1 MSDPC
6 GALWRT
12 LSSTLTSAWS
22 QGQGTQPCLSPFI
35 FPVPDPSC
43 AFRFWEYKAD
53 GAWVCCSLFKERPSE
68 SGYVYE
74 QVFLSHPLL
83 EVEETNAWI
92 RTVIISWASWNHYR
106 SEFLWSPVNFADPS
120 VLKTFSIHY
129 PFRSLLQQYFVQWF
143 SPGCVSFCGV
153 WDIFPAFSS
162 CGFIVHQ
169 HSAMSWISWLSL
181 RSCHFGFDWHFT
193 KPLIISMLDSVK
205 AALPVHSEA
214 QFKTLLI

>member
-1 MSDPC
+1 MVTGSGHTAVSQPFHIPSAGPVTC
-6 GALWRT
+6 IQVLRIQSWWGLGLL
-12 LSSTLTSAWS
+12 LSV
-22 QGQGTQPCLSPFI
+22 QGE
-35 FPVPDPSC
+35 
-43 AFRFWEYKAD
+43 AFRI
-53 GAWVCCSLFKERPSE
+53 WVCLCF
-68 SGYVYE
+68 
-74 QVFLSHPLL
+74 FLSHPLL
-83 EVEETNAWI
+83 EVEETNVWI
-92 RTVIISWASWNHYR
+92 RTVIISWASWNHNR

-181 RSCHFGFDWHFT
+181 RSCYFGFDWHFT

-214 QFKTLLI
+214 QFKILLI